1 MLLRLELVTKY
12 ESSKAG
18 AIPCFH
24 GESTQE
30 SFQPLS
36 IGRYQRIERGLANQ
50 LVENGVPLYKQESFP
65 SPSFSPSRE
74 SGRKRKSTPSNWSSF
89 LAGWCFSLPFT
100 SLYRPA
106 GRGRVPPILRI
117 YMAFFSLAC
126 AFVPHSFKS
135 KEASSGRDRDGALAW
150 LTAGELSLEKR
161 KRGVFEF
168 PLFVDR
174 IRSFSVT
181 CRKFALSV
189 GCSYDSCGSWIFGC
203 LVCVLLQVAKCKGK
217 ADSAATPCQ
226 QGTVVQAVKVHNPGW
241 YQSTRK
247 ASQPDVSAL
256 SLGQARGLKRA
267 GCSLE
272 KEKLDTKAG
281 RSKCQSPASKGAR
294 ELIVLWDMEQDFGA
308 LRNMTEE
315 AKVTM
320 AAMYLDGDAKLWWR
334 TKMEDIRNGRLQ
346 VLQRQRLKK
355 APKPE
360 AKSSELKAQIEP
372 KRTEKKGST
381 CPLQLSYFGPLK
393 VSKKKHKGGPF
404 GIGRAK
410 PLGYSGK
417 CRLVETAEGQVRGV
431 TAGEHQRLGI
441 TEKTLLALLGPV
453 GQTNDSLLKEIER
466 VFPSENPVLWGEGP
480 PSGRLVDPFSHLSRR
495 KVALLLLL
503 YRFDSCVKK
512 KGTKELGAEEWGW

>member
-161 KRGVFEF
+161 SKPASLPVTNLPSLESPTGS
-168 PLFVDR
+168 
-174 IRSFSVT
+174 SFSGFKT
-181 CRKFALSV
+181 STGNQNKQASF
-189 GCSYDSCGSWIFGC
+189 GSGIRFKGIGM
-203 LVCVLLQVAKCKGK
+203 AKCKGK